1 MGFRPVVD
9 PEEAMDMSVP
19 VGFLSSTW
27 QHPDLGYRRPASTA
41 ARFAATNYERALE
54 LSRSAPGLTIGFSM
68 ADTDPDEHRRARHRV
83 SRERR
88 LREEREA
95 RDLVDAAKSARFLVC
110 AAKTAP
116 VITTSLRD
124 VLRQRKSLLKGA
136 DVPVFRDAAQSWA
149 DYAAGGRGRVVR
161 VHAPLVLLDAP
172 HALGDDLRGPPVRR
186 RVEPRR
192 RRARLRRR
200 RRGAGRAAARAGRRR
215 RARRRRDDDDD
226 DGAPRSARRSR
237 AGVGKARER
246 SMVGGYR
253 TVKEMRDAGEKK
265 SAVPS
270 HIVDARQ
277 TMVHEAIE
285 DHATVA
291 QRRAV
296 AERLYNKKKAREQ
309 RATTMLVKEKR
320 HESAARE
327 LAALKDRQAAARAEH
342 KKVKLRQQ
350 YVAARYKGAA
360 SVEAKAQMLRALSA
374 HMAHQKKRK
383 DARER
388 SREPEIVEKVI
399 KNRDGMGYR
408 KQSVVAGAA
417 DGAALPG
424 IAGVAP
430 PGAAAPHAA
439 GPAAVVAG
447 APAPTEPTE
456 PPCSSTS
463 DVSVTLPQACAES
476 PPPTP
481 PTPMPQ
487 IKRRQA
493 MLMASTSQGS
503 QEPTVA
509 EEAADDASLN
519 SSQSLDDAAS
529 IATGES
535 LAG

>member
-1 MGFRPVVD
+1 
-9 PEEAMDMSVP
+9 
-19 VGFLSSTW
+19 
-27 QHPDLGYRRPASTA
+27 
-41 ARFAATNYERALE
+41 
-54 LSRSAPGLTIGFSM
+54 
-68 ADTDPDEHRRARHRV
+68 
-83 SRERR
+83 
-88 LREEREA
+88 
-95 RDLVDAAKSARFLVC
+95 
-110 AAKTAP
+110 
-116 VITTSLRD
+116 
-124 VLRQRKSLLKGA
+124 
-136 DVPVFRDAAQSWA
+136 
-149 DYAAGGRGRVVR
+149 
-161 VHAPLVLLDAP
+161 
-172 HALGDDLRGPPVRR
+172 
-186 RVEPRR
+186 
-192 RRARLRRR
+192 
-200 RRGAGRAAARAGRRR
+200 
-215 RARRRRDDDDD
+215 
-226 DGAPRSARRSR
+226 
-237 AGVGKARER
+237 
-246 SMVGGYR
+246 
-253 TVKEMRDAGEKK
+253 
-265 SAVPS
+265 
-270 HIVDARQ
+270 
-277 TMVHEAIE
+277 MVHEAIE

-388 SREPEIVEKVI
+388 VREPEIVEKVI

-424 IAGVAP
+424 IADVAP
-430 PGAAAPHAA
+430 PTLRRTSVVLPDPPATGDGGDRSRRRARRRSEVPREVAELTGARPPAEPDLSLSVDSPGPGSPDARAAPRPSPARARHSMRRGASDA
-439 GPAAVVAG
+439 PSPRRSSATTPPGPRPSSPAAR
-447 APAPTEPTE
+447 PAPTEPTE

-463 DVSVTLPQACAES
+463 EVSVTLPQAYAES

-509 EEAADDASLN
+509 EETADDASLN
-519 SSQSLDDAAS
+519 FSQSLDDAAS

>member
-1 MGFRPVVD
+1 
-9 PEEAMDMSVP
+9 
-19 VGFLSSTW
+19 
-27 QHPDLGYRRPASTA
+27 
-41 ARFAATNYERALE
+41 
-54 LSRSAPGLTIGFSM
+54 
-68 ADTDPDEHRRARHRV
+68 
-83 SRERR
+83 
-88 LREEREA
+88 
-95 RDLVDAAKSARFLVC
+95 
-110 AAKTAP
+110 
-116 VITTSLRD
+116 
-124 VLRQRKSLLKGA
+124 
-136 DVPVFRDAAQSWA
+136 
-149 DYAAGGRGRVVR
+149 
-161 VHAPLVLLDAP
+161 
-172 HALGDDLRGPPVRR
+172 
-186 RVEPRR
+186 
-192 RRARLRRR
+192 
-200 RRGAGRAAARAGRRR
+200 
-215 RARRRRDDDDD
+215 
-226 DGAPRSARRSR
+226 
-237 AGVGKARER
+237 
-246 SMVGGYR
+246 
-253 TVKEMRDAGEKK
+253 
-265 SAVPS
+265 
-270 HIVDARQ
+270 
-277 TMVHEAIE
+277 MVHEAIE

-430 PGAAAPHAA
+430 PGAAGAVRGAP
-439 GPAAVVAG
+439 GPAGERRRRRPVAAARAAPERASARTPPG
-447 APAPTEPTE
+447 PRPSSPAARPAPTEPTE

-463 DVSVTLPQACAES
+463 EVSVTLPQAYAES

-519 SSQSLDDAAS
+519 FSQSLDDAAS

>member
-1 MGFRPVVD
+1 MGFRPIVD

-68 ADTDPDEHRRARHRV
+68 ADTDPDEHRRARHR
-83 SRERR
+83 
-88 LREEREA
+88 
-95 RDLVDAAKSARFLVC
+95 
-110 AAKTAP
+110 TAP

-149 DYAAGGRGRVVR
+149 DYAAADADESSGRVV
-161 VHAPLVLLDAP
+161 VVPGSGAVVAEPGAPREPD
-172 HALGDDLRGPPVRR
+172 GDDATSGDD
-186 RVEPRR
+186 
-192 RRARLRRR
+192 
-200 RRGAGRAAARAGRRR
+200 
-215 RARRRRDDDDD
+215 RDDDDD

-265 SAVPS
+265 SA
-270 HIVDARQ
+270 VDARQ

-424 IAGVAP
+424 IADVAP
-430 PGAAAPHAA
+430 PTLRRVRGAPGPAGERRRRRPVAAARAAPERGAREVAELTGARPPAEPDLSLSVDSPGPGSPGARAAPSPARARHSMRRGASDAPSPRRTSAQTPPGPRPSSPAARPAHGAA
-439 GPAAVVAG
+439 
-447 APAPTEPTE
+447 E

-463 DVSVTLPQACAES
+463 GCP
-476 PPPTP
+476 
-481 PTPMPQ
+481 
-487 IKRRQA
+487 
-493 MLMASTSQGS
+493 
-503 QEPTVA
+503 
-509 EEAADDASLN
+509 
-519 SSQSLDDAAS
+519 
-529 IATGES
+529 
-535 LAG
+535 

>member
-1 MGFRPVVD
+1 MGFRPIVD

-95 RDLVDAAKSARFLVC
+95 RDVVDAAKRARFLVC

-149 DYAAGGRGRVVR
+149 DYAAARDESSGSTRLSSFSTPLTRSATTYGGRRSGGASSRVV
-161 VHAPLVLLDAP
+161 VVPGSGAVVAEPGAPPREPD
-172 HALGDDLRGPPVRR
+172 GDDGDQRR
-186 RVEPRR
+186 RPRR
-192 RRARLRRR
+192 RRRRR
-200 RRGAGRAAARAGRRR
+200 RPA
-215 RARRRRDDDDD
+215 
-226 DGAPRSARRSR
+226 
-237 AGVGKARER
+237 
-246 SMVGGYR
+246 
-253 TVKEMRDAGEKK
+253 
-265 SAVPS
+265 
-270 HIVDARQ
+270 
-277 TMVHEAIE
+277 
-285 DHATVA
+285 
-291 QRRAV
+291 
-296 AERLYNKKKAREQ
+296 
-309 RATTMLVKEKR
+309 
-320 HESAARE
+320 
-327 LAALKDRQAAARAEH
+327 DRQAAARAEH

-383 DARER
+383 ARER

-424 IAGVAP
+424 IADVAP
-430 PGAAAPHAA
+430 PTLRRASVVLPDPPASGDGGDRSRRRARRRSEVPREVAELTGARPPAEPDLSLSVDSPGPGSPRARRAAALAGPGAPLDAPRRLRRAVAAANLGPDAA
-439 GPAAVVAG
+439 GPAAVVAAARAHG
-447 APAPTEPTE
+447 AHGAAVLV
-456 PPCSSTS
+456 
-463 DVSVTLPQACAES
+463 DVGVSVTLPQAYAES

-519 SSQSLDDAAS
+519 FSQSLDDAAS